1 MFHFHQKFVP
11 LPINMNREVNN
22 NIYTYQAN
30 MRRVIFTILLT
41 LITLQLSSQAPADNK
56 NQRYFD
62 INKNVDIFNSVVRE
76 LDLFYV
82 DSIEVNNLIQNSIRN
97 MLTRLDPYTEYYAEE
112 NMTDLQFMTTGEY
125 GGVGAIISYNNG
137 QVIINEPY
145 EGLPADKMG
154 LKAGDAILEIDGND
168 MRKSSVKEVSDKLK
182 GTPGTSLELTILR
195 PGEEKERRV
204 KITREKIE
212 VDPITYSGVSSDKIG
227 YLHFGSFTTGSADRV
242 KRTIQDLK
250 EEGATSLIL
259 DLRGNGGGILDEA
272 VDVVNLFVPKGEE
285 IVSTKGKVKQWDR
298 TYLTRNQPLDE
309 IIPIV
314 VLIDTGSASASEIVA
329 GGLQDLDRAVI
340 VGNRSFGKGLVQTP
354 RDLPYGGNI
363 KITTSK
369 YYIPSGRCIQALD
382 YSRRNPDGSVAR
394 VPDSLTNLFQTRN
407 GREVRDG
414 GGITPDITIPQPTG
428 GTIAYYLMTDNVIFD
443 YVTEWVQQHKEIA
456 PPHQFRLSGGDYEVF
471 KEFVKNKNFEY
482 DQLSEHSLQQL
493 KAMMEF
499 EGYMD
504 VAKEEFAALEAK
516 LHANLDRDLELFK
529 EDISSMI
536 ESEIVQR
543 FYYKKGVLLHQL
555 SSDKVYDK
563 AVEILRDPE
572 IYQSILH
579 PRPEKVPPATKL
591 KERLENQYS

>member
-1 MFHFHQKFVP
+1 
-11 LPINMNREVNN
+11 
-22 NIYTYQAN
+22 
-30 MRRVIFTILLT
+30 MRRTILCMLVT
-41 LITLQLSSQAPADNK
+41 FTVLQATAQSPAENK

-62 INKNVDIFNSVVRE
+62 INKNIDIFNSLLRE
-76 LDLFYV
+76 LDMFYV
-82 DSIEVNNLIQNSIRN
+82 DSVEVNNLVQSSIRN

-112 NMTDLQFMTTGEY
+112 NMEDLQFLTTGEY
-125 GGVGAIISYNNG
+125 AGIGAIISYNNG
-137 QVIINEPY
+137 QVVINEPY
-145 EGLPADKMG
+145 EGLPADKAG
-154 LKAGDAILEIDGND
+154 LKAGDAILEIDGED
-168 MRKSSVKEVSDKLK
+168 MRNSTVKAVSDKLK
-182 GTPGTSLELTILR
+182 GTPGTSLKLTIRR
-195 PGEEKERRV
+195 PGEKKDRKLTIV
-204 KITREKIE
+204 REKIE
-212 VDPITYSGVSSDKIG
+212 VDPITYSGVTDDKIG
-227 YLHFGSFTTGSADRV
+227 YLHFGSFTTRSADRV
-242 KRTIQDLK
+242 KKTVQDLK
-250 EEGATSLIL
+250 VKGATSLIM

-340 VGNRSFGKGLVQTP
+340 IGNRSFGKGLVQTP

-382 YSRRNPDGSVAR
+382 YSYRNPDGSVVR
-394 VPDSLTNLFQTRN
+394 VPDSLTNVFKTRN

-414 GGITPDITIPQPTG
+414 GGITPDITIPQPAG
-428 GTIAYYLMTDNVIFD
+428 GTIAFYLMADNVIFD

-456 PPHQFRLSGGDYEVF
+456 PPHEFRLPESDYEAF
-471 KEFVKNKNFEY
+471 KEFVKKRDFEY
-482 DQLSEHSLQQL
+482 DQLSERSLQQL
-493 KAMMEF
+493 KKMMEF

-529 EDISSMI
+529 DDITSMI

-555 SSDKVYDK
+555 SNDKVYDK
-563 AVEILRDPE
+563 ALEVLRDQE
-572 IYQSILH
+572 MYRSLL
-579 PRPEKVPPATKL
+579 RPSVKIPPAEEIKEKL
-591 KERLENQYS
+591 KDQYS

>member
-1 MFHFHQKFVP
+1 
-11 LPINMNREVNN
+11 
-22 NIYTYQAN
+22 
-30 MRRVIFTILLT
+30 MRRIILGILVVFTA
-41 LITLQLSSQAPADNK
+41 SQGIAQAQAQAQTPDDNK

-62 INKNVDIFNSVVRE
+62 INKNIDIFNSVVRE

-82 DSIEVNNLIQNSIRN
+82 DSVEVDNLVQSSIRN

-125 GGVGAIISYNNG
+125 GGVGAIISYNNR
-137 QVIINEPY
+137 QVVINEPY
-145 EGLPADKMG
+145 EGLPADKAG
-154 LKAGDAILEIDGND
+154 LKAGDIILEIDGKD
-168 MRKSSVKEVSDKLK
+168 MRKSTVKEVSDKLK
-182 GTPGTSLELTILR
+182 GTPGTSLELTIRR
-195 PGEEKERRV
+195 PGEKKEKKL
-204 KITREKIE
+204 KIAREKIE
-212 VDPITYSGVSSDKIG
+212 VDPITYSGVTNDKIG
-227 YLHFGSFTTGSADRV
+227 YLHFGSFTTRSADRMKKTV
-242 KRTIQDLK
+242 QDLK
-250 EEGATSLIL
+250 EKGATSLIM

-382 YSRRNPDGSVAR
+382 YSHRNPDGSVAR
-394 VPDSLTNLFQTRN
+394 VPDSLTNLFETRN

-428 GTIAYYLMTDNVIFD
+428 GTIAFYLMADNVIFD

-456 PPHQFRLSGGDYEVF
+456 PPDQFRLPESDYEAF
-471 KEFVKNKNFEY
+471 KEFVKKRDFKY
-482 DQLSEHSLQQL
+482 DQLSERSLQQL

-516 LHANLDRDLELFK
+516 VHANLDRDLELFK
-529 EDISSMI
+529 EDIASMI

-543 FYYKKGVLLHQL
+543 YYYKKGVLLHQL

-572 IYQSILH
+572 MYQSILQ
-579 PRPEKVPPATKL
+579 PRPAKVPPATEIKEKL
-591 KERLENQYS
+591 KDQYS

>member
-1 MFHFHQKFVP
+1 MLVVITA
-11 LPINMNREVNN
+11 L
-22 NIYTYQAN
+22 QA
-30 MRRVIFTILLT
+30 TA
-41 LITLQLSSQAPADNK
+41 QAPAENK

-62 INKNVDIFNSVVRE
+62 INKNIDIFNSVLRE
-76 LDLFYV
+76 LDMFYV
-82 DSIEVNNLIQNSIRN
+82 DSVEVNNLVQSSIRN

-112 NMTDLQFMTTGEY
+112 NMEDLQFLTTGEY
-125 GGVGAIISYNNG
+125 AGIGAIISYNNG
-137 QVIINEPY
+137 QVVINEPY
-145 EGLPADKMG
+145 EGLPADKAG
-154 LKAGDAILEIDGND
+154 LKAGDAILKIDEND
-168 MRKSSVKEVSDKLK
+168 MRKSTVKDVSDKLK
-182 GTPGTSLELTILR
+182 GTPGTSLDLTIQR
-195 PGEEKERRV
+195 PGEKRERKLTIV
-204 KITREKIE
+204 REKIE
-212 VDPITYSGVSSDKIG
+212 VDPITYAGVTDEKIG
-227 YLHFGSFTTGSADRV
+227 YLHFGSFTTRSADRV
-242 KRTIQDLK
+242 KKTVQDLK
-250 EEGATSLIL
+250 EKGATSLIM

-329 GGLQDLDRAVI
+329 GGLQDLDRALI

-394 VPDSLTNLFQTRN
+394 VPDSLTNVFKTRN

-428 GTIAYYLMTDNVIFD
+428 GTIAFYLMTDNVIFD

-456 PPHQFRLSGGDYEVF
+456 PPHKFRLPQSDYEAF
-471 KEFVKNKNFEY
+471 REFVKKRDFKY
-482 DQLSEHSLQQL
+482 DQLSEHSLLQL
-493 KAMMEF
+493 KSMMEF

-504 VAKEEFAALEAK
+504 VAKEEFAALETK
-516 LHANLDRDLELFK
+516 LQPNLDRDLELFK
-529 EDISSMI
+529 EDITSII

-555 SSDKVYDK
+555 SDDKVYDK
-563 AVEILRDPE
+563 AVEVLQNQEMYRSLLRT
-572 IYQSILH
+572 Q
-579 PRPEKVPPATKL
+579 PAKTP
-591 KERLENQYS
+591 QHS

>member
-1 MFHFHQKFVP
+1 
-11 LPINMNREVNN
+11 MNQL
-22 NIYTYQAN
+22 YY
-30 MRRVIFTILLT
+30 MRRIILGILVVF
-41 LITLQLSSQAPADNK
+41 ITLHAFAQAEAPAPADNR

-62 INKNVDIFNSVVRE
+62 INKNIDIFNSVLRE
-76 LDLFYV
+76 LDMFYV
-82 DSIEVNNLIQNSIRN
+82 DSVEVNNLVQNSIRN

-112 NMTDLQFMTTGEY
+112 NMEDLQFMTTGEY
-125 GGVGAIISYNNG
+125 AGIGAIISYNNG
-137 QVIINEPY
+137 QVVINEPY
-145 EGLPADKMG
+145 EGLPADKAG
-154 LKAGDAILEIDGND
+154 LKAGDAILEIDGKD
-168 MRKSSVKEVSDKLK
+168 MRKSTVKEVSDKLK
-182 GTPGTSLELTILR
+182 GTPGTSLELTIRR
-195 PGEEKERRV
+195 PGEKKDRKL
-204 KITREKIE
+204 KIVREKIE
-212 VDPITYSGVSSDKIG
+212 VDPITYSGVTDDKIG
-227 YLHFGSFTTGSADRV
+227 YLHFGSFTTRSADRV
-242 KRTIQDLK
+242 KKTVQDLK
-250 EEGATSLIL
+250 VKGATSLIM

-382 YSRRNPDGSVAR
+382 YSHRNPDGSVAR
-394 VPDSLTNLFQTRN
+394 VPDSLTNVFKTRN

-428 GTIAYYLMTDNVIFD
+428 GTIAYYLMADNVIFD
-443 YVTEWVQQHKEIA
+443 YVTEWAQQHKEIA
-456 PPHQFRLSGGDYEVF
+456 PPHRFRLPETDYEAF
-471 KEFVKNKNFEY
+471 KEFVKKRDFEY
-482 DQLSEHSLQQL
+482 DQLSERSLQQL

-529 EDISSMI
+529 EDITSMI

-555 SSDKVYDK
+555 SDDKVYDK
-563 AVEILRDPE
+563 AVEVLQNPEMYRSILRP
-572 IYQSILH
+572 L
-579 PRPEKVPPATKL
+579 PAKVPPATEI
-591 KERLENQYS
+591 KEKPENQYSWESKKVEQWNDRKVFLMC

>member
-1 MFHFHQKFVP
+1 
-11 LPINMNREVNN
+11 MNLLN
-22 NIYTYQAN
+22 N
-30 MRRVIFTILLT
+30 MRRIILCMLVVFTV
-41 LITLQLSSQAPADNK
+41 LQATAQTPAEDK

-62 INKNVDIFNSVVRE
+62 INKNIDIFNSVLRE
-76 LDLFYV
+76 LDMFYV
-82 DSIEVNNLIQNSIRN
+82 DSVEVNNLVQGSIRN
-97 MLTRLDPYTEYYAEE
+97 MLTRLDPYTEYYPEE
-112 NMTDLQFMTTGEY
+112 NMEDLQFMTTGEY
-125 GGVGAIISYNNG
+125 AGIGAIISSNNG
-137 QVIINEPY
+137 QVVINEPY
-145 EGLPADKMG
+145 EGLPADKAG

-168 MRKSSVKEVSDKLK
+168 MRKSTVKEVSDRLK

-195 PGEEKERRV
+195 PGEKRER
-204 KITREKIE
+204 KLTILREKIE
-212 VDPITYSGVSSDKIG
+212 VDPVTYAGVTDEKIG
-227 YLHFGSFTTGSADRV
+227 YFHFGSFTTRSADRLKKTV
-242 KRTIQDLK
+242 QELK
-250 EEGATSLIL
+250 EKGATSLIM

-285 IVSTKGKVKQWDR
+285 IVSTKGKMKQWDR

-382 YSRRNPDGSVAR
+382 YSHRNPDGSVAR
-394 VPDSLTNLFQTRN
+394 VPDSLTNVFKTRN

-414 GGITPDITIPQPTG
+414 GGITPDIAIPQRAG
-428 GTIAYYLMTDNVIFD
+428 GTIAFYLMVDNVIFD
-443 YVTEWVQQHKEIA
+443 YVTEWVQQHKEIT
-456 PPHQFRLSGGDYEVF
+456 PPNEFRLAESDYEMF
-471 KEFVKNKNFEY
+471 KEFVKKRDFEY
-482 DQLSEHSLQQL
+482 DQLSERSLQQL
-493 KAMMEF
+493 KNMMEF

-504 VAKEEFAALEAK
+504 VAKEEFAALETK
-516 LHANLDRDLELFK
+516 LHPNLERDLELFK
-529 EDISSMI
+529 EDITSII

-555 SSDKVYDK
+555 SNDKVFDK
-563 AVEILRDPE
+563 AVEVLRDQE
-572 IYQSILH
+572 MYRSLL
-579 PRPEKVPPATKL
+579 RPLPVKVPPAGEIKEKL
-591 KERLENQYS
+591 QNQYS

>member
-1 MFHFHQKFVP
+1 
-11 LPINMNREVNN
+11 MNQL
-22 NIYTYQAN
+22 YY
-30 MRRVIFTILLT
+30 MRRIILGILVAFTT
-41 LITLQLSSQAPADNK
+41 LHTFAQAEAPAPADNR

-62 INKNVDIFNSVVRE
+62 INKNIDIFNSVLRE
-76 LDLFYV
+76 LDMFYV
-82 DSIEVNNLIQNSIRN
+82 DSVEVNNLVQNSIRN

-112 NMTDLQFMTTGEY
+112 NMEDLQFMTTGEY
-125 GGVGAIISYNNG
+125 AGIGAIISYNNG
-137 QVIINEPY
+137 QVVINEPY
-145 EGLPADKMG
+145 EGLPADKAG
-154 LKAGDAILEIDGND
+154 LKAGDAILEIDGKD
-168 MRKSSVKEVSDKLK
+168 MRKSTVKEVSDKLK
-182 GTPGTSLELTILR
+182 GTPGTSLELTIRR
-195 PGEEKERRV
+195 PGEKKDRKL
-204 KITREKIE
+204 KIVREKIE
-212 VDPITYSGVSSDKIG
+212 VDPITYSGVTDDKIG
-227 YLHFGSFTTGSADRV
+227 YLHFGSFTTRSADRV
-242 KRTIQDLK
+242 KKTVQDLK
-250 EEGATSLIL
+250 AKGATSLIM

-272 VDVVNLFVPKGEE
+272 VDVVNLFIPKGEE

-382 YSRRNPDGSVAR
+382 YSHRNPDGSVAR
-394 VPDSLTNLFQTRN
+394 VPDSLTNVFKTRN

-414 GGITPDITIPQPTG
+414 GGITPDIIIPQPTG
-428 GTIAYYLMTDNVIFD
+428 GTIAYYLMADNVIFD
-443 YVTEWVQQHKEIA
+443 YVTEWAQQHKEIA
-456 PPHQFRLSGGDYEVF
+456 PPHRFRLPESDYEAF
-471 KEFVKNKNFEY
+471 KEFVKKRDFEY
-482 DQLSEHSLQQL
+482 DQLSERSLQQL

-529 EDISSMI
+529 EDITSMI

-555 SSDKVYDK
+555 SDDKVYDK
-563 AVEILRDPE
+563 AVEILRNPE
-572 IYQSILH
+572 MYRSIL
-579 PRPEKVPPATKL
+579 RPLPAKVPPATEI
-591 KERLENQYS
+591 KEKPENQYSWESKKVEQWNDRKVFLMC

>member
-1 MFHFHQKFVP
+1 
-11 LPINMNREVNN
+11 
-22 NIYTYQAN
+22 
-30 MRRVIFTILLT
+30 MRRIILGILVAFTT
-41 LITLQLSSQAPADNK
+41 LHTFAQAEAPAPAPADNR

-62 INKNVDIFNSVVRE
+62 INKNIDIFNSVLRE
-76 LDLFYV
+76 LDMFYV
-82 DSIEVNNLIQNSIRN
+82 DSVEVNNLVQNSIRN

-112 NMTDLQFMTTGEY
+112 NMEDLQFMTTGEY
-125 GGVGAIISYNNG
+125 AGIGAIISYNNG
-137 QVIINEPY
+137 QVVINEPY
-145 EGLPADKMG
+145 EGLPADKAG
-154 LKAGDAILEIDGND
+154 LKAGDAILEIDGKD
-168 MRKSSVKEVSDKLK
+168 MRKSTVKEVSDKLK
-182 GTPGTSLELTILR
+182 GTPGTSLELTICR
-195 PGEEKERRV
+195 PGEKKDRKL
-204 KITREKIE
+204 KIVREKIE
-212 VDPITYSGVSSDKIG
+212 VDPITYSGVTDDKIG
-227 YLHFGSFTTGSADRV
+227 YLHFGSFTTRSADRV
-242 KRTIQDLK
+242 KKTVQDLK
-250 EEGATSLIL
+250 AKGATSLIM

-382 YSRRNPDGSVAR
+382 YSHRNPDGSVAR
-394 VPDSLTNLFQTRN
+394 VPDSLTNVFKTRN

-428 GTIAYYLMTDNVIFD
+428 GTIAYYLMADNVIFD
-443 YVTEWVQQHKEIA
+443 YVTEWAQQHKEIA
-456 PPHQFRLSGGDYEVF
+456 PPHRFRLPGSDYEAF
-471 KEFVKNKNFEY
+471 KEFVKKRDFEY
-482 DQLSEHSLQQL
+482 DQLSERSLQQL

-529 EDISSMI
+529 EDITSMI

-555 SSDKVYDK
+555 SDDKVYDK
-563 AVEILRDPE
+563 AVEVLRNPE
-572 IYQSILH
+572 MYRSVL
-579 PRPEKVPPATKL
+579 RPLPAKVPPTTEI
-591 KERLENQYS
+591 KEKPENQYSWENKKVEQWNG

>member
-1 MFHFHQKFVP
+1 
-11 LPINMNREVNN
+11 
-22 NIYTYQAN
+22 
-30 MRRVIFTILLT
+30 MRRIFLCILVIFSA
-41 LITLQLSSQAPADNK
+41 LQMKAQAPAAENK

-62 INKNVDIFNSVVRE
+62 INKNIDIFNSVLRE
-76 LDLFYV
+76 LDMFYV
-82 DSIEVNNLIQNSIRN
+82 DSVEVNNLVQNSIRN

-112 NMTDLQFMTTGEY
+112 NMEDLQFMTTGEY
-125 GGVGAIISYNNG
+125 AGIGAIISYNNG
-137 QVIINEPY
+137 QIVINEPY
-145 EGLPADKMG
+145 EGLPADKAG

-168 MRKSSVKEVSDKLK
+168 MRKSTVKEVSDKLK
-182 GTPGTSLELTILR
+182 GTPGTSLELKIRR
-195 PGEEKERRV
+195 PGEDKERKLTIV
-204 KITREKIE
+204 REKIE
-212 VDPITYSGVSSDKIG
+212 VDPITYAGVIDDKIG
-227 YLHFGSFTTGSADRV
+227 YLHFGSFTTRSADRV
-242 KRTIQDLK
+242 KKTVLDLK
-250 EEGATSLIL
+250 AKGATSLIL

-309 IIPIV
+309 LIPVV

-382 YSRRNPDGSVAR
+382 YSHRNPDGSVAR
-394 VPDSLTNLFQTRN
+394 VPDSLTNVFKTRN

-414 GGITPDITIPQPTG
+414 GGITPDITIPQPRG
-428 GTIAYYLMTDNVIFD
+428 GTIAFYLMTDNIIFD
-443 YVTEWVQQHKEIA
+443 YVTGWVQEHKEIV
-456 PPHQFRLSGGDYEVF
+456 PPQEFRLAESDYEAF
-471 KEFVKNKNFEY
+471 KEFVKKREFEY
-482 DQLSEHSLQQL
+482 DQLSERSLEQL
-493 KAMMEF
+493 KNMMEF

-516 LHANLDRDLELFK
+516 LHANLDRDLDLFK
-529 EDISSMI
+529 EDISSII

-555 SSDKVYDK
+555 SNDNVYEK
-563 AVEILRDPE
+563 AVEVLRNQE
-572 IYQSILH
+572 MYQSIL
-579 PRPEKVPPATKL
+579 RPMPAKVPSADEMKEKL
-591 KERLENQYS
+591 KNQYSWKDNKEKQRERGLVSWMMC

>member
-1 MFHFHQKFVP
+1 
-11 LPINMNREVNN
+11 
-22 NIYTYQAN
+22 
-30 MRRVIFTILLT
+30 MRRIILGILLVFT
-41 LITLQLSSQAPADNK
+41 ALQGIAQAQAQAQAPDDNK

-62 INKNVDIFNSVVRE
+62 INKNIDIFNSVVRE

-82 DSIEVNNLIQNSIRN
+82 DSVEVDNLVQSSIRN

-137 QVIINEPY
+137 QVVINEPY
-145 EGLPADKMG
+145 EGLPADKAG
-154 LKAGDAILEIDGND
+154 LKAGDIILEIDGKD
-168 MRKSSVKEVSDKLK
+168 MRKSTVKEVSDKLK
-182 GTPGTSLELTILR
+182 GTPGTSLELTIRR
-195 PGEEKERRV
+195 PGEKKEKKL
-204 KITREKIE
+204 KIAREKIE
-212 VDPITYSGVSSDKIG
+212 VDPITYSGVTDDKIG
-227 YLHFGSFTTGSADRV
+227 YLHFGSFTTRSADRMKKTV
-242 KRTIQDLK
+242 QDLK
-250 EEGATSLIL
+250 EKGATSLIM

-382 YSRRNPDGSVAR
+382 YSHRNPDGSVAR

-428 GTIAYYLMTDNVIFD
+428 GTIAFYLMADNVIFD

-456 PPHQFRLSGGDYEVF
+456 PPDQFRLPESDYEAF
-471 KEFVKNKNFEY
+471 KEFVKKRDFKY
-482 DQLSEHSLQQL
+482 DQLSERSLQQL

-516 LHANLDRDLELFK
+516 VHANLDRDLELFK
-529 EDISSMI
+529 EDIASMI

-543 FYYKKGVLLHQL
+543 YYYKKGVLLHQL

-572 IYQSILH
+572 MYQSILQ
-579 PRPEKVPPATKL
+579 PRPAKVPPAAEIKEKL
-591 KERLENQYS
+591 KDQYS